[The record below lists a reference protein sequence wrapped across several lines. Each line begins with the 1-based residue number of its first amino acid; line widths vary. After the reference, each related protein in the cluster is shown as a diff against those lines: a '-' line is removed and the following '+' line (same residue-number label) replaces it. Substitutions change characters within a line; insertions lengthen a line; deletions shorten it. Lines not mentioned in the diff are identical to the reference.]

1 MVNQV
6 NDIAWQAHQGSVAA
20 IIQVLNE
27 KLANSGVR
35 TRAIFDNGILQ
46 LLCEAPSREQLE
58 QSSLVD
64 RVQHILE
71 SIAPRNIRRVN
82 INSRIVREQ
91 QLLWLEEINRDPE
104 NQVLWSQEISLA
116 KPNKI
121 KQFIKYFGEVKAEY
135 KQPKLPKYQ
144 YSQVLRITNNQRHT
158 RIFST
163 RIKIGFSLLSITI
176 IAWFTHSLLGT
187 EQKHLTLKDAK
198 FSNSIQS
205 WKAHLYHSPI
215 VSRRPKPITN
225 NLNNSKVAYPVK
237 DPFTNAIRIAN
248 KTTSAAKT
256 AKTPAQWSEIAKHW
270 RKASELM
277 STVPE
282 NHSSYKLAQNRT
294 ELYKKYSQIAEKE
307 ATKK

>member
-35 TRAIFDNGILQ
+35 TRAIFDNGVLQ

-58 QSSLVD
+58 QSNLVD

-104 NQVLWSQEISLA
+104 NQVIWSQEISLV

-121 KQFIKYFGEVKAEY
+121 KRFIKSFGEVKVEY

-144 YSQVLRITNNQRHT
+144 YSQVSRINKNQRHPK
-158 RIFST
+158 IFPT
-163 RIKIGFSLLSITI
+163 RIKIVFSLFSITL
-176 IAWFTHSLLGT
+176 IAWFAHSLLGT

-205 WKAHLYHSPI
+205 WKANIYHSPI
-215 VSRRPKPITN
+215 ISRPTKPAANNPN
-225 NLNNSKVAYPVK
+225 NLKVAYPVK

-248 KTTSAAKT
+248 KTTSAARK
-256 AKTPAQWSEIAKHW
+256 AQTPAQWSEIAQQW

-277 STVPE
+277 SAVPE
-282 NHSSYKLAQNRT
+282 KHSSYNLAQNRT

>member
-64 RVQHILE
+64 RVQNILE

-104 NQVLWSQEISLA
+104 NQVLWSQEISLV
-116 KPNKI
+116 KPKKI
-121 KQFIKYFGEVKAEY
+121 KQFIKHFSEVRAEC

-144 YSQVLRITNNQRHT
+144 YSHVLRINNNPRHT

-163 RIKIGFSLLSITI
+163 RIKVGCSLVSIAL
-176 IAWFTHSLLGT
+176 IAWFAHSLLGT
-187 EQKHLTLKDAK
+187 EQKHLTLKNAK

-205 WKAHLYHSPI
+205 WKANIHHNSI
-215 VSRRPKPITN
+215 VSRPPKSTTN
-225 NLNNSKVAYPVK
+225 NPNNLKVAYSVK
-237 DPFTNAIRIAN
+237 DPFTSAIRIAN
-248 KTTSAAKT
+248 KTTSAARI
-256 AKTPAQWSEIAKHW
+256 AQTPAQWSEIAQQW

-277 STVPE
+277 SAVPE
-282 NHSSYKLAQNRT
+282 NHSNYKLAQNRT
-294 ELYKKYSQIAEKE
+294 ELYKKYSQVAQKE
-307 ATKK
+307 ANKK

>member
-64 RVQHILE
+64 RVQRILE

-104 NQVLWSQEISLA
+104 NQVLWSQEISLV
-116 KPNKI
+116 KPNRI
-121 KQFIKYFGEVKAEY
+121 KQFIKSFGGIKAEY

-144 YSQVLRITNNQRHT
+144 YSQVSRITKNQGHT
-158 RIFST
+158 KIFT
-163 RIKIGFSLLSITI
+163 TKIKIGFSLFSITL
-176 IAWFTHSLLGT
+176 IAWFTHSLMGT
-187 EQKHLTLKDAK
+187 EQKHLTLKNAK

-205 WKAHLYHSPI
+205 WKANIYNSPI
-215 VSRRPKPITN
+215 VSRPTKPIANNPN
-225 NLNNSKVAYPVK
+225 NLKVAYPVK
-237 DPFTNAIRIAN
+237 DPFTNAITIAN
-248 KTTSAAKT
+248 KTTSAAKI
-256 AKTPAQWSEIAKHW
+256 AKTPTEWLEIAAQWQ
-270 RKASELM
+270 KASELM

-282 NHSSYKLAQNRT
+282 NHSSYKLAQDRT
-294 ELYKKYSQIAEKE
+294 KLYKKYSQLAQ
-307 ATKK
+307 KKGNKN